1 MNAAPTVIP
10 VRGRIYHAD
19 LGFGLKPWLV
29 VSNNARNRAIG
40 DCLVARITT
49 THRDL
54 PSWAALRP
62 GDPLVGYVNCD
73 DLGPLYQDQIVAD
86 LGALS
91 AHTMMEVG
99 RALRHALAL

>member
-1 MNAAPTVIP
+1 MNAAPNIIP
-10 VRGRIYHAD
+10 VRGRIYRAN

-29 VSNNARNRAIG
+29 VSNNARNNAIG

-49 THRDL
+49 TRRDL
-54 PSWAALRP
+54 PSWAPLRP

-73 DLGPLYQDQIVAD
+73 DLGPLYRDQIVAD

-91 AHTMMEVG
+91 IPTMMDVG
-99 RALRHALAL
+99 QALRHALAL

>member
-1 MNAAPTVIP
+1 MSAASAIVP
-10 VRGRIYHAD
+10 VRGRIYRAD

-29 VSNNARNRAIG
+29 VSNNARNNAID

-49 THRDL
+49 TRRDL
-54 PSWAALRP
+54 PSWAPLSAA
-62 GDPLVGYVNCD
+62 DPLAGYVNCD
-73 DLGPLYQDQIVAD
+73 DLGPLYRDQIIAD

-91 AHTMMEVG
+91 MPTMMQVG

>member
-1 MNAAPTVIP
+1 MNAAPIIIP
-10 VRGRIYHAD
+10 MRGRVYRAD

-29 VSNNARNRAIG
+29 VSNNARNNAIG

-49 THRDL
+49 TRRDL
-54 PSWAALRP
+54 PSWATLCAS
-62 GDPLVGYVNCD
+62 DPLTGYVNCD
-73 DLGPLYQDQIVAD
+73 DLGPLYRDQIVAD

-91 AHTMMEVG
+91 MPTMMEVG